1 MKTGANSRITNSA
14 GSDHCNK
21 QSWPGRG
28 GVDKKW
34 VLRRLV
40 MKTRV
45 TNGAPLQ
52 TINSAPNVIH
62 IKKEQ
67 KVQNMNGTE
76 IVQKL
81 CKIQQMKRF

>member
-1 MKTGANSRITNSA
+1 MQVATTS
-14 GSDHCNK
+14 NK
-21 QSWPGRG
+21 QSWPGWG

-62 IKKEQ
+62 IQIMQIQ
-67 KVQNMNGTE
+67 KVQNINSTE